1 MAKTQALVQRVKQM
15 MDTGGYD
22 HSDRLPPER
31 VMCETLGVTR
41 TQLRR
46 ALSELEGQ
54 GLIWRHVG
62 RGTFVGARPVLNL
75 DDVTYLRDQVK
86 PEQVVSVRFTIEP
99 EIARLAAIY
108 GKSVDHAQIRMCAER
123 CRNAPDWR
131 GYEAWDN
138 KLHHAIARATH
149 NKLYLYYF
157 ETLNVVRRS
166 VVWGQP
172 RKTVKPAEGYS
183 SFLEHDTIVEAI
195 LTHDGDLAARAMSM
209 HLRSVY
215 ARILPSMGLKIPKEF
230 V

>member
-1 MAKTQALVQRVKQM
+1 MSKTEFLVQRIRQM
-15 MDTGGYD
+15 IETEGYA

-31 VMCETLGVTR
+31 VMCTTLGVTR
-41 TQLRR
+41 NQLRR
-46 ALSELEGQ
+46 ALSDLEGQ

-99 EIARLAAIY
+99 ETARLAAIY
-108 GKSVDHAQIRMCAER
+108 GKRADHDQIEMCAAR

-138 KLHHAIARATH
+138 KLHHAIARATQ

-172 RKTVKPAEGYS
+172 RKSLRPVENYS
-183 SFLEHDTIVEAI
+183 SFLEHDIIVQAI
-195 LTHDGDLAARAMSM
+195 LSHDGDLAAQAMLD
-209 HLRSVY
+209 HLQSVY
-215 ARILPSMGLKIPKEF
+215 GRILPSMDLAIPKEF
-230 V
+230 A